1 MSNLILGTA
10 SFLSGYG
17 VSSRTQKKTNLE
29 IEKLLRGAQELGIN
43 RFDTAPAYGEA
54 EEILGRFLD
63 KTVDLQI
70 STKLSAIETKSEKLI
85 RNSIE
90 KSLTRLQ
97 IETIETLYLHDESN
111 LLHEDGDDLF
121 SILQKLLSEELVREI
136 GVSIYTYEK
145 LAANYGSFPELSAFQ
160 VPENICDRRL
170 LTNELIKEIA
180 DQNKS
185 VIIRSVFLQGL
196 LLMESHDIPDYL
208 IECKPCVE
216 SLKQLAELW
225 GVSTVDLCL
234 SYAKSIEWCSGIL
247 VGADNLTQLQK
258 IVDSDFILPENWQE
272 FVSPVPEKLAD
283 PRNWEHD

>member
-43 RFDTAPAYGEA
+43 RFDTAPAYGDA
-54 EEILGRFLD
+54 EEFLGRFLD

-70 STKLSAIETKSEKLI
+70 STKVGASETKSEKLI
-85 RNSIE
+85 RTSVC
-90 KSLTRLQ
+90 KSLIRLQ
-97 IETIETLYLHDESN
+97 IDTIETLYLHDESN
-111 LLHEDGDDLF
+111 LLRKDGEQLF
-121 SILQKLLSEELVREI
+121 SILQKLVSEGLIREI
-136 GVSIYTYEK
+136 GVSIYTYDK
-145 LAANYGSFPELSAFQ
+145 LAANYGLFPELSAFQ

-170 LTNELIKEIA
+170 LANELINEIA

-185 VIIRSVFLQGL
+185 IIVRSIFLQGL
-196 LLMESHDIPDYL
+196 LLMETNEIPDYL

-225 GVSTVDLCL
+225 GVSKLDLCL
-234 SYAKSIEWCSGIL
+234 SYAKSLGWCSGIL

-272 FVSPVPEKLAD
+272 FVSPVPEELAD
-283 PRNWEHD
+283 PRNWYHD

>member
-17 VSSRTQKKTNLE
+17 VSSRTKKKTNLE

-54 EEILGRFLD
+54 EEFLGKFLD

-70 STKLSAIETKSEKLI
+70 STKLGAPETKSEKLI
-85 RNSIE
+85 RTSIG
-90 KSLTRLQ
+90 KSLIRLQ
-97 IETIETLYLHDESN
+97 IDTIETLYLHDESN
-111 LLHEDGDDLF
+111 LLHEDGEQLF
-121 SILQKLLSEELVREI
+121 SILQNLLSEGLVREI

-145 LAANYGSFPELSAFQ
+145 LAANYGSFPELGAFQ

-170 LTNELIKEIA
+170 LTNKLIKEIA
-180 DQNKS
+180 DQKKS
-185 VIIRSVFLQGL
+185 VIVRSVFLQGL
-196 LLMESHDIPDYL
+196 LLMESHEIPDYL

-225 GVSTVDLCL
+225 GVSKVDLCL
-234 SYAKSIEWCSGIL
+234 SYAKSLGWCSGIL

-258 IVDSDFILPENWQE
+258 IVDSEFILPENWQDT
-272 FVSPVPEKLAD
+272 VSPVPEELAD
-283 PRNWEHD
+283 PRNWHHD

>member
-54 EEILGRFLD
+54 EEFLGRFLD

-70 STKLSAIETKSEKLI
+70 STKLSAPETKNEKLI
-85 RNSIE
+85 RTSIG
-90 KSLTRLQ
+90 KSLIRLQ
-97 IETIETLYLHDESN
+97 IDTIETLYLHDESN
-111 LLHEDGDDLF
+111 LLHEDGEQLF
-121 SILQKLLSEELVREI
+121 SILQKLLNEELVREI

-145 LAANYGSFPELSAFQ
+145 LVANYGSFPELGAFQ

-170 LTNELIKEIA
+170 ITNELIKEIA

-185 VIIRSVFLQGL
+185 VIVRSVFLQGL
-196 LLMESHDIPDYL
+196 LLMESHEIPEYL

-234 SYAKSIEWCSGIL
+234 SYAKSLGWCSGIL
-247 VGADNLTQLQK
+247 VGADSLTQLQK
-258 IVDSDFILPENWQE
+258 IVDSNFILPENWKE

-283 PRNWEHD
+283 PRNWHHD

>member
-17 VSSRTQKKTNLE
+17 ISNGTQKKTNLE
-29 IEKLLRGAQELGIN
+29 IAKLLRGAQELGIT

-54 EEILGRFLD
+54 EEFLGRFLD

-70 STKLSAIETKSEKLI
+70 STKIGAPETKSEKLI
-85 RNSIE
+85 RTSVGNS
-90 KSLTRLQ
+90 LVRLQ
-97 IETIETLYLHDESN
+97 IDTIETLYLHDESN
-111 LLHEDGDDLF
+111 LLRKDGEQLF
-121 SILQKLLSEELVREI
+121 SILQKLVSEGLIREI
-136 GVSIYTYEK
+136 GISIYTYEK

-170 LTNELIKEIA
+170 LANGLIKEIA

-185 VIIRSVFLQGL
+185 IIVRSIFLQGL
-196 LLMESHDIPDYL
+196 LLMETNEVPDYL
-208 IECKPCVE
+208 NECKPCVK

-225 GVSTVDLCL
+225 GVSKVDLCL
-234 SYAKSIEWCSGIL
+234 SYAKSLGWCSGIL

-258 IVDSDFILPENWQE
+258 IVDSDFILPKNWQE
-272 FVSPVPEKLAD
+272 FVPPIPEELAD
-283 PRNWEHD
+283 PRNWYHD